1 MASRL
6 KGSARCHLDW
16 PEVETQLLFF
26 SSCSLSD
33 QQRPGVL
40 EGAIGTPEELGI
52 TCLQLLSH
60 ARKAN

>member
-26 SSCSLSD
+26 FSCSLSD
-33 QQRPGVL
+33 QQKPGVL
-40 EGAIGTPEELGI
+40 ERAIGTPEELGI
-52 TCLQLLSH
+52 TLYSF
-60 ARKAN
+60 